1 MIETVSQ
8 NNFIDAFK
16 TYFSGSYK
24 DNFSY
29 DGLTA
34 LYDYLESYEED
45 TDKKVELDVI
55 ALCCEY
61 SEFKDLQE
69 LKQSYSSIQSLKEL
83 RDHTTVIEI
92 PNSER
97 FIIQDY

>member
-29 DGLTA
+29 EGLTA

-61 SEFKDLQE
+61 SEYKD
-69 LKQSYSSIQSLKEL
+69 LKEL
-83 RDHTTVIEI
+83 KDNYTDIETMEDLKDNTTVIEI

-97 FIIQDY
+97 FIIQDF

>member
-34 LYDYLESYEED
+34 LYEYLENFEED
-45 TDKKVELDVI
+45 TGDKVELDVI
-55 ALCCEY
+55 GLCCEY
-61 SEFKDLQE
+61 SEYKNF
-69 LKQSYSSIQSLKEL
+69 KEL
-83 RDHTTVIEI
+83 QNNYDDIVNLDDLKDNTTVIEI
-92 PNSER
+92 PNSDG
-97 FIIQDY
+97 FIIQDF